1 MLLMKNII
9 NYLINYKFKKIF
21 IFIKHK
27 LQRPIIFWPVRFGI
41 DWLVIILSYFYR
53 GNLNQS
59 WKTYVLKTEG
69 NFKNKGKEAEENN
82 LIICIIKYCKVSTV
96 EKLLSKE
103 DLEIKYI
110 DTNLKHSR
118 RIIVNDFA
126 NTNPYPSSISINTER
141 NSEELSGIFSNLR

>member
-1 MLLMKNII
+1 MKNII
-9 NYLINYKFKKIF
+9 NYLINYKFKEIF
-21 IFIKHK
+21 LFLKHK

-53 GNLNQS
+53 RKLNQS

-110 DTNLKHSR
+110 DTNLTALH
-118 RIIVNDFA
+118 FA
-126 NTNPYPSSISINTER
+126 YINKNKKMIDILNSYGADNSIKT
-141 NSEELSGIFSNLR
+141 LKGIRPNEI